1 MLSLENHH
9 KIFTVED
16 QVQDMF
22 ESFSNQK
29 IAIDMGC
36 GHGDYM
42 LMHCPKDRSVQ
53 WIGVDIS
60 RKRAVKTE
68 NRLLR
73 EGNDNFILFADD
85 GQDVLS
91 IMPQNYADIIHI
103 NFPDPWLRDRQWK
116 NRLFRP
122 SFVSDILRVLK
133 PKGQLSFVTDI
144 REYADSVAQI
154 LAQYPNWL
162 SVYDPVVQ
170 ENIFESFPTLFYRK
184 MSPLRPIAYL
194 LFEKKSN

>member
-16 QVQDMF
+16 QVQEIFQSYQD
-22 ESFSNQK
+22 K
-29 IAIDMGC
+29 KVAIDMGC

-42 LMHCPKDRSVQ
+42 LMHCPKDTSVQ
-53 WIGVDIS
+53 WIGVDIA
-60 RKRAVKTE
+60 RKRAIKTE

-73 EGNDNFILFADD
+73 EGNENFILFADD

-91 IMPQNYADIIHI
+91 IMPQNFADIIHI

-122 SFVSDILRVLK
+122 SFVADIVRVLK
-133 PKGQLSFVTDI
+133 PGGQLSFVTDI

-154 LAQYPNWL
+154 LSQYPNWQ
-162 SVYDPVVQ
+162 SVYEPVVQ

-184 MSPLRPIAYL
+184 MSPLRPISYL
-194 LFEKKSN
+194 LFEKK